1 MPPSTAGNQP
11 RMRTGLPP
19 SAAADPSDAMANG
32 RSRHRR
38 GSSSNVLA
46 WRIWPPLL
54 QVTLLPPFTS
64 YQKQLQARLTRKQPT
79 RQTGLPPT
87 TAGNHPTRRTGLPPS
102 AAGIEPTTRTGL
114 PHSTAGIQP
123 TRRPPPP
130 QGTNRRR
137 GKDCLLPPPTP
148 PTTP

>member
-1 MPPSTAGNQP
+1 CLSSPPTGTSCRHHATRKKPTRQPGLPPCTAGNQP

-64 YQKQLQARLTRKQPT
+64 YRKQLQARSSQGSN
-79 RQTGLPPT
+79 RQGRQGCLPPQPGT
-87 TAGNHPTRRTGLPPS
+87 TQRGGRGCL
-102 AAGIEPTTRTGL
+102 
-114 PHSTAGIQP
+114 
-123 TRRPPPP
+123 PPPP
-130 QGTNRRR
+130 GSNQRR
-137 GKDCLLPPPTP
+137 GR
-148 PTTP
+148 